1 MIKRGS
7 NTRPGTPGDGRAY
20 LGKAVEWLEAAEDA
34 DERENHTA
42 TVGAC
47 VHAGIAAADAI
58 SCVLLAA
65 RWAGEHA
72 GAPSHVETA
81 GTAEAMG
88 CARQLRALLPLKNQA
103 EYDPKLIPA
112 ATATKALTAARR
124 AVSNAQTVISQ
135 LPSSRPS
142 QSS

>member
-1 MIKRGS
+1 VIKRGS
-7 NTRPGTPGDGRAY
+7 NARSGTPGDARTY

-42 TVGAC
+42 TVGAS

-58 SCVLLAA
+58 SCALLGA
-65 RWAGEHA
+65 RWSGEHS

-81 GTAEAMG
+81 GTPEAKG
-88 CARQLRALLPLKNQA
+88 CARQLRTLLPLKNQA

-112 ATATKALTAARR
+112 TTATKALTAAHR
-124 AVSNAQTVISQ
+124 AVSNA
-135 LPSSRPS
+135 
-142 QSS
+142 